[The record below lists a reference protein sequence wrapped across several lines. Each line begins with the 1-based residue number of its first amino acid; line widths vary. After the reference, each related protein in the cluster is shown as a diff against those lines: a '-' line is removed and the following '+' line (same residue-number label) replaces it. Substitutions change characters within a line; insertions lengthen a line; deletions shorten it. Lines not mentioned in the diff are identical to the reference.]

1 MPTPEVAEPSRFLY
15 EIGALSSTAER
26 ELGPVETAMVP
37 AGPILPP
44 PPPPAPQ
51 AQSPTMDGFALQAL
65 PAAPHATAIESRAP
79 DEVLATPQVAF
90 SGQDLAEKSMN
101 DIAMHELEPEVDQA
115 EFDTPGAQSRL
126 LSGTLESCHCCIAGS
141 RAQFFHDKFRQ
152 QSQTAKR
159 WDPTLSILS
168 IARTWSMQAFPC
180 LLVGSGCLSFPLVR
194 LLWARH
200 GSL

>member
-1 MPTPEVAEPSRFLY
+1 MIRDRCGAKVLSASVGETMPTPEVAEPSRFLY

-26 ELGPVETAMVP
+26 ELGSVETTMVP

-65 PAAPHATAIESRAP
+65 PAAPHAAAIESRAP

-115 EFDTPGAQSRL
+115 EFDTPGAQSRFAFRNFRVLPL
-126 LSGTLESCHCCIAGS
+126 LHCWKQGS
-141 RAQFFHDKFRQ
+141 IF
-152 QSQTAKR
+152 S
-159 WDPTLSILS
+159 
-168 IARTWSMQAFPC
+168 
-180 LLVGSGCLSFPLVR
+180 
-194 LLWARH
+194 
-200 GSL
+200 